1 VSWWALDIRPGN
13 VEHDA
18 LAAWLVERT
27 GQAVEEQDDGT
38 IVTFAPDGDSAD
50 ALTTAIAGYDR
61 SAAIRRRPLEDHD
74 WSVRWREGLAPRHLG
89 RLVIVPSWITYSP
102 APGEAVVV
110 IDPET
115 AFGSGE
121 HGSTRAALLLLE
133 RHLRPG
139 DLVLDLGSG
148 SGILTVAA
156 SLLGAGSVIG
166 IEIDAEA
173 IPVAEKNAARNGVE
187 HNTDFVTADAAIA
200 PLLGPVDVVCSNILR
215 IINEGLLPEIRQALR
230 PGGKAIF
237 SGMLATEADLFRPAL
252 VAGGFTLVEEVIDDD
267 WWAVIGGRNDH
278 RAG

>member
-1 VSWWALDIRPGN
+1 MSWWALDIRAGN

-18 LAAWLVERT
+18 LAAWLVKRT

-61 SAAIRRRPLEDHD
+61 SAAISRRPLEDHD

-89 RLVIVPSWITYSP
+89 RLVVVPSWIPYSP
-102 APGEAVVV
+102 APREAVVV

-156 SLLGAGSVIG
+156 SVLGAGSVIG
-166 IEIDAEA
+166 IEIDPEA

-187 HNTDFVTADAAIA
+187 HNTEFVTADAAIA
-200 PLLGPVDVVCSNILR
+200 PLLGPVDLVCSNILR

-237 SGMLATEADLFRPAL
+237 SGMLSTEAELFRPAL
-252 VAGGFTLVEEVIDDD
+252 VAGGFTIVEEVINDD
-267 WWAVIGGRNDH
+267 WWAVIGARNDH

>member
-1 VSWWALDIRPGN
+1 MSWWALDIRAGS

-61 SAAIRRRPLEDHD
+61 KANISRRPLEDHD

-89 RLVIVPSWITYSP
+89 RLVIVPSWIPYSP
-102 APGEAVVV
+102 APHEVVVV

-121 HGSTRAALLLLE
+121 HGSTRGALLLLE
-133 RHLRPG
+133 RHLTPG
-139 DLVLDLGSG
+139 DRVLDLGSG
-148 SGILTVAA
+148 SGILTIAA
-156 SLLGAGSVIG
+156 SRLGAESVIG

-173 IPVAEKNAARNGVE
+173 IPVAEKNAERNHVE
-187 HNTDFVTADAAIA
+187 GNTEFVTADAAIA
-200 PLLGPVDVVCSNILR
+200 PLLGPVDLVCSNILR
-215 IINEGLLPEIRQALR
+215 IINEGLLPEIRMVLR
-230 PGGKAIF
+230 PGGQAIF
-237 SGMLATEADLFRPAL
+237 SGMLSSEAELFLPAL
-252 VAGGFTLVEEVIDDD
+252 ADGGFSVVDQVVDED
-267 WWAVIGGRNDH
+267 WWAVIGARG
-278 RAG
+278 